1 MTLTNA
7 GLGSTALPVNVG
19 TELVPAAVSV
29 CVCVPSAE
37 PVKVSAGTVPALP
50 VNVGA
55 EFVPAGV
62 RVWVW
67 VLRALPV
74 KVGV

>member
-1 MTLTNA
+1 MTLTKD

-37 PVKVSAGTVPALP
+37 PVKVSAGTVPELP
-50 VNVGA
+50 VKAGTELVPAGVNAAVL
-55 EFVPAGV
+55 FVPAGV
-62 RVWVW
+62 RVWV
-67 VLRALPV
+67 
-74 KVGV
+74 